1 MSLHGRAPDRLRRC
15 ANDMNGVDNEAIV
28 SVSQRPFTNPAMSS
42 WAPRSRLRLRMLTVP
57 LRANSVR
64 IGRKSVIAMAS
75 RPATFGSRRLRSY
88 FPFARIAHENSG
100 EVSTAVRRRRRG
112 GLHRPVCA
120 GRFSPAE
127 QRCVLSSE
135 SALQTGVRSGIPTN
149 SSSSRSSSS
158 GRLHFPVSFPANF
171 LFRIRP
177 LPKWTNAV

>member
-1 MSLHGRAPDRLRRC
+1 
-15 ANDMNGVDNEAIV
+15 MNGVDNEAIV

-57 LRANSVR
+57 LRADSVR

-88 FPFARIAHENSG
+88 LPFARIAHENSG